1 MSAKL
6 TETFVKRVKPPS
18 TGYVIY
24 SDGEVDGFGLRV
36 TAAGQKSFVL
46 SYRPWRGHQQRRYT
60 IGKYPDDYSATTARA
75 KAIELR
81 QGIREGKDPFAEQER
96 RAREAA
102 EADARTK
109 TVKQLATA
117 YLERHV
123 SRNLRPKTQSEY
135 RAIINDHILPHLG
148 PLCASAVGRRD
159 VAEMHARLRA
169 TPYLANRVLAVTS
182 AMFGWAKT
190 DTSSEHEWGIEN
202 NPAEGVE
209 RCHEEQR
216 ERWLTAKE
224 MERFAVSLDE
234 YPEKHTAKLVCSD
247 KQKVHMRSEAQ
258 RICNAIRL
266 IMLTGSRK
274 GEVLS
279 ATWGELDLER
289 GIWIKPSHHTKQ
301 KRTEHVPLG
310 EDAVELLKSIDSGTE
325 GKNGTSQDDS
335 DLVFPGRIPS
345 QPFSDIKSAWGEICD
360 AAKITNFRLHDLRH
374 NYASYLVSNGVSL
387 QIVGKLLGHT
397 QPQTTSRYAHVADAT
412 LRDATNKFG
421 KILESAAGN
430 GKS

>member
-1 MSAKL
+1 VSAKI
-6 TETFVKRVKPPS
+6 TETFVKRVKPPA

-81 QGIREGKDPFAEQER
+81 QGIREGKEPFAEQER
-96 RAREAA
+96 RALEAA

-109 TVKQLATA
+109 TVKQLAAA

-123 SRNLRPKTQSEY
+123 TRNLRTKTQRDY
-135 RAIINDHILPHLG
+135 RDIVTNHILPRLG
-148 PLCASAVGRRD
+148 PLRIGAVTRRD
-159 VAEMHARLRA
+159 VAEMHAGLHA

-182 AMFGWAKT
+182 AMFGWAKK
-190 DTSSEHEWGIEN
+190 DSSHEQEWGVET
-202 NPAEGVE
+202 NPSEGVE

-216 ERWLTAKE
+216 ERWLSAEE
-224 MERFAVSLDE
+224 MERFATALDE
-234 YPEKHTAKLVCSD
+234 YPEKHTAGLDCSE
-247 KQKVHMRSEAQ
+247 KQKAHMRAEAQ

-274 GEVLS
+274 GEALS
-279 ATWGELDLER
+279 ATWAEFDLKR
-289 GIWIKPSHHTKQ
+289 GIWTKPTHHTKQ
-301 KRTEHVPLG
+301 KRKEHIPLG
-310 EDAVELLKSIDSGTE
+310 RDVIALLKSIPG
-325 GKNGTSQDDS
+325 NGSE
-335 DLVFPGRIPS
+335 LVFPGRLPD
-345 QPFSDIKSAWGEICD
+345 QPFTDIKSAWGEICD
-360 AAKITNFRLHDLRH
+360 AAQIIDLRPHDLRH

-387 QIVGKLLGHT
+387 QVVGKLLGHT
-397 QPQTTSRYAHVADAT
+397 QPQTTWRYAHVADKA
-412 LRDATNKFG
+412 LREATNIFG
-421 KILESAAGN
+421 ALVRSPTK
-430 GKS
+430 